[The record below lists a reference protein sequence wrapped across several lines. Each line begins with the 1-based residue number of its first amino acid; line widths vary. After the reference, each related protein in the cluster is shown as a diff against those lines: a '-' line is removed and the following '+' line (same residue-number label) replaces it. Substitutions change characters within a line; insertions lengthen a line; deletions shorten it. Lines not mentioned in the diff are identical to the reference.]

1 MNDLIEKLSNLRSQF
16 NCFDENEHV
25 AYHTLSEAIKVL
37 SERPESCEDAVSR
50 QILLDDLKKLKTAWK
65 KYPVMAEQIKG
76 VEAAI
81 GYAEAIPSVMPKRK
95 TGKWEIIAH
104 ESHIGGFTHVKK
116 CSVCG
121 VEQIIRSRFCP
132 NCGARMDGYK

>member
-16 NCFDENEHV
+16 NCFDENEHE

-37 SERPESCEDAVSR
+37 SERPESCEDAVNR
-50 QILLDDLKKLKTAWK
+50 QRLLNDLKKLKTAWK

>member
-16 NCFDENEHV
+16 NCFDENEHE

-37 SERPESCEDAVSR
+37 SERPESCEDAVNR
-50 QILLDDLKKLKTAWK
+50 QRLLDDLKKLKTAWK

>member
-16 NCFDENEHV
+16 NCFDENEHE

-50 QILLDDLKKLKTAWK
+50 QILLADLKKLKTAWK

>member
-1 MNDLIEKLSNLRSQF
+1 MNDFIEKLSNLRSQF
-16 NCFDENEHV
+16 NCFDENEHE

>member
-16 NCFDENEHV
+16 NCFDENEHE

-81 GYAEAIPSVMPKRK
+81 GYVEAIPSVMPKRK

>member
-16 NCFDENEHV
+16 NCFDENEHE

-132 NCGARMDGYK
+132 NCGARMEGYK

>member
-16 NCFDENEHV
+16 NCFDENEHE

-50 QILLDDLKKLKTAWK
+50 QILLDDLKKLKAAWN

>member
-1 MNDLIEKLSNLRSQF
+1 MNDLIEKLSSLRSQF
-16 NCFDENEHV
+16 NCFDENEHE

>member
-16 NCFDENEHV
+16 NCFDENEHE

-95 TGKWEIIAH
+95 TGKWEIIAY

>member
-16 NCFDENEHV
+16 NCFDENEHE

-37 SERPESCEDAVSR
+37 SERPESCEDAVNR
-50 QILLDDLKKLKTAWK
+50 QRLLDDLKKLKTAWK

-132 NCGARMDGYK
+132 NCGARMEGYK

>member
-1 MNDLIEKLSNLRSQF
+1 M
-16 NCFDENEHV
+16 
-25 AYHTLSEAIKVL
+25 
-37 SERPESCEDAVSR
+37 
-50 QILLDDLKKLKTAWK
+50 DDLKKLKTAWK

>member
-16 NCFDENEHV
+16 NCFDENEHE

>member
-16 NCFDENEHV
+16 NCFAENEHE